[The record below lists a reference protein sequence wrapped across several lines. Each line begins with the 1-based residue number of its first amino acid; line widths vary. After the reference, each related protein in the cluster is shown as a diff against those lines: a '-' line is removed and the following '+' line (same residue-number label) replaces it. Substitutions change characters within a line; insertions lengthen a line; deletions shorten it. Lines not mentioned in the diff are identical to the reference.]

1 MTFPTGNCI
10 ASSQDFQSEAY
21 WAMGIMNPPLPGR
34 HWFLSAIC
42 AAGATDTFRFLK
54 QKIHD
59 EKLNIWEAAATLPL
73 AFHFVTPNKQ
83 TLEVASVS
91 TDHSSF
97 CFPLTPF

>member
-1 MTFPTGNCI
+1 M
-10 ASSQDFQSEAY
+10 
-21 WAMGIMNPPLPGR
+21 WVMNPPDPGR
-34 HWFLSAIC
+34 PWFLSAIC

-54 QKIHD
+54 QKIHE

-91 TDHSSF
+91 TD
-97 CFPLTPF
+97 